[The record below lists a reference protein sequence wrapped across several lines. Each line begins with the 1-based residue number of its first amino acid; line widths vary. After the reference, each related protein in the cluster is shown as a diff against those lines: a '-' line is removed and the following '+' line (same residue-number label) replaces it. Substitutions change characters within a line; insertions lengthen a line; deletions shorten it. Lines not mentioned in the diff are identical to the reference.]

1 MPNYDLSYNEARRIQ
16 RAQLAYYRQYLGRK
30 GTLIIQ
36 RKTKPCPPGIH
47 PDIPISIFKI
57 NELIPRGG
65 DIENVVNYM
74 VRVRGGLLAQI
85 DQTNS
90 AWHDAIRKGLF

>member
-1 MPNYDLSYNEARRIQ
+1 MNQFLLSYSEALQIQ
-16 RAQLAYYRQYLGRK
+16 RALLVYNRQYLGRK
-30 GTLIIQ
+30 GTLIIK

-47 PDIPISIFKI
+47 PDTPISIFKI
-57 NELIPRGG
+57 NALIPRGG

-74 VRVRGGLLAQI
+74 VRVRGGWLANI

-90 AWHDAIRKGLF
+90 AWHSAIMRGLF